1 MWDKPHEVRGN
12 TFFMRRFKPTSQNK
26 TKFRQIKSPCQ
37 CKAVSF
43 RGRQMVQG
51 SWRAGPRSSTL
62 KIERNFNFACVVL
75 LLSIMIFVISLCCP
89 FWPVLKHFVVSG
101 TGTCWFIS
109 WKGKGVALK
118 GMQRRK
124 DDENIICAVSTRE
137 SKEEGKL
144 KFHGNP
150 GRTTMT
156 ASLRSG
162 YTQISLATFL
172 VVKQTA
178 YIFSSPS
185 LLNLTLLFTVS
196 MTQLYPLPLLL
207 YDFELLQ
214 THVISSCI
222 LIRHFLEKIWTL
234 QWQHSFWLPKHLCC

>member
-1 MWDKPHEVRGN
+1 
-12 TFFMRRFKPTSQNK
+12 
-26 TKFRQIKSPCQ
+26 
-37 CKAVSF
+37 
-43 RGRQMVQG
+43 
-51 SWRAGPRSSTL
+51 
-62 KIERNFNFACVVL
+62 
-75 LLSIMIFVISLCCP
+75 
-89 FWPVLKHFVVSG
+89 
-101 TGTCWFIS
+101 
-109 WKGKGVALK
+109 
-118 GMQRRK
+118 
-124 DDENIICAVSTRE
+124 
-137 SKEEGKL
+137 
-144 KFHGNP
+144 
-150 GRTTMT
+150 MT

-222 LIRHFLEKIWTL
+222 LIRHFLEKI
-234 QWQHSFWLPKHLCC
+234 